1 VGLPAFLSVAGGA
14 ITQNLK
20 DVFTTEVTEI
30 TEEKTGF
37 LCGLCVLCGENAFDP
52 GLLSRRLLAEHRER
66 RLQTWGPVEK
76 SSSQSISYG
85 KPIPSRRETMSD
97 VRLNPY
103 LNFQGNCREAFDFYA
118 SVLRAEISF
127 LITMGESP
135 MASEVPPECHNNIC
149 HVCLKGEGIVLM
161 GSDCPPD
168 VYEKPQGTI
177 INVQAETAERAEAI
191 FTALSEGGEIRMPM
205 EETFWAERF
214 GMCTDRF
221 GVPWMVNCDKPMP

>member
-1 VGLPAFLSVAGGA
+1 
-14 ITQNLK
+14 
-20 DVFTTEVTEI
+20 
-30 TEEKTGF
+30 
-37 LCGLCVLCGENAFDP
+37 
-52 GLLSRRLLAEHRER
+52 
-66 RLQTWGPVEK
+66 
-76 SSSQSISYG
+76 
-85 KPIPSRRETMSD
+85 MSD

-214 GMCTDRF
+214 GMCTDASGCRGWSIATNPCRSVAVAF
-221 GVPWMVNCDKPMP
+221 GLRRPGRVDAACLPAHAPVYLCHEQYTCQR